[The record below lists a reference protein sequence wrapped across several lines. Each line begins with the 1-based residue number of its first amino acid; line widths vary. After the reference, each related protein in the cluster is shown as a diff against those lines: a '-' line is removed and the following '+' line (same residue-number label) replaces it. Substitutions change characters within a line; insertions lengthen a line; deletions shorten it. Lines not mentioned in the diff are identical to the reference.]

1 MSSHVKSTEI
11 IGLTGSMLSGK
22 STALMYFARCG
33 VQTLSCDE
41 IVRELYK
48 RPLVLKKIKAALG
61 TDDKAQ
67 IAQLVFKSVTKR
79 EALEQI
85 LHPLIL
91 KEVRAQVKKSSAPFV
106 VLEAPL
112 LFEAGWDQFTD
123 LNIVVL
129 ADPKTLSARLKERK
143 LTRAEYNRR
152 TRFQLPD
159 AQKAQRADVVF
170 FHTTKAQ
177 LKKSV
182 ERFCKVLEVLP
193 HQ

>member
-61 TDDKAQ
+61 TDDKVQ

>member
-48 RPLVLKKIKAALG
+48 CPLVLKKIKAALG